1 MAKGGK
7 SAGRKPAAGKP
18 AKAKSAGAQFQATK
32 PTRPGAPPSKRDYA
46 PPMQSRSARPGGS
59 ARGK

>member
-18 AKAKSAGAQFQATK
+18 AKPKDPNAQFQTAK
-32 PTRPGAPPSKRDYA
+32 PPRPGAPPSKRDYA
-46 PPMQSRSARPGGS
+46 PPVQSRSARPGGS

>member
-7 SAGRKPAAGKP
+7 SAGRKTAAGKTV
-18 AKAKSAGAQFQATK
+18 KAKGAASQFQSAK
-32 PTRPGAPPSKRDYA
+32 PARPGAPESKRDYA
-46 PPMQSRSARPGGS
+46 PPVQSRSARPGGS